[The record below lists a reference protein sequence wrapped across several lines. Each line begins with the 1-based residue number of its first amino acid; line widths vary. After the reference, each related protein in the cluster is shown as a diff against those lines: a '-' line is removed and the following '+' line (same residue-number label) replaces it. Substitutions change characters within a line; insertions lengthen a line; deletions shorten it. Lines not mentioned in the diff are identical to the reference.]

1 MSDAYQNLK
10 ERFQKIY
17 RLQHLGAIASWD
29 QSAMM
34 PKGGNQA
41 RGEAL
46 AELHSLLHTLLIDP
60 EVGDWIDQTQQN
72 TTDEQ
77 TIISL
82 REMTRQWLNASVI
95 PEELVKAKI
104 IAATQCEHAW
114 RTQRQNDDWQGFSK
128 NLKEVV
134 RLTCEEAQIR
144 AGQKNCSPYDA
155 LMELYEPDMNTSQ
168 IDQLFGDLTSWLPG
182 YIQQALDKQKSE
194 QILIPEGPFILESQ
208 KALGLEVMALLGFDF
223 DRGRVDISTH
233 PFCGG
238 VPEDIR
244 MTTRYRDDDFVEAL
258 MATIHET
265 GHARYSQS
273 LPLTTRGLPVGDYRS
288 MGIHESQSLFFEMQ
302 LSRSPEF
309 LSLLQPL
316 IIKHLCNG
324 KAEPYTNLA
333 NLEKIYTRVRSGF
346 IRVEADEIT
355 YPAHVILRYEIERDL
370 VNQNISV
377 DDIPELW
384 NQKMKDY
391 LNIDVDNQHGKGC
404 MQDIHWPM
412 GMFGY
417 FPSYTLG
424 ALYAAQLFAA
434 LKKEV
439 PAINEQIARGEL
451 TPVFNWL
458 NRNIWSQGSYYTTD
472 ELVTNATGESL
483 NTRYFKEHLE
493 QRYL

>member
-1 MSDAYQNLK
+1 MSDAYQSLK

-17 RLQHLGAIASWD
+17 RLQHLGAIATWD

-60 EVGDWIDQTQQN
+60 QVRDWIEQTRQN
-72 TTDEQ
+72 RDDEQ
-77 TIISL
+77 TAISL
-82 REMTRQWLNASVI
+82 REMKREWLNASVI
-95 PEELVKAKI
+95 PEKLVKAKT
-104 IAATQCEHAW
+104 IASNQCEHAW
-114 RTQRQNDDWQGFSK
+114 RSQRLEDDWQGFSK
-128 NLKEVV
+128 NLGEVV

-144 AGQKNCSPYDA
+144 AEQKNCSPYDA
-155 LMELYEPDMNTSQ
+155 LMELYEPDMDTSQ
-168 IDQLFGDLTSWLPG
+168 IDQLFGDLSSWLPG
-182 YIQQALDKQKSE
+182 YIQQALEKQQSA
-194 QILIPEGPFILESQ
+194 QPRIPEGPFSIESQ
-208 KALGLEVMALLGFDF
+208 KALGLEVMKLLGFDF

-244 MTTRYRDDDFVEAL
+244 MTTRYKECDFVEAL

-265 GHARYSQS
+265 GHARYNQN
-273 LPLTTRGLPVGDYRS
+273 LPLPTRGLPVGNYRS

-302 LSRSPEF
+302 LGRSQPF

-324 KAEPYTNLA
+324 KAETYTEMA
-333 NLEKIYTRVRSGF
+333 NLEKIYTRVRPGY

-370 VNQNISV
+370 VNQKISV

-391 LNIDVDNQHGKGC
+391 LNIEVGNQHGKGC

-412 GMFGY
+412 GAFGY

-424 ALYAAQLFAA
+424 ALYAAQFFAA
-434 LKKEV
+434 MKTEL
-439 PAINEQIARGEL
+439 PDINEQIVKGQL

-458 NRNIWSQGSYYTTD
+458 EQNIWTHGSHYTTD
-472 ELVTNATGESL
+472 ELVTKATGESL
-483 NTRYFKEHLE
+483 NTRYFKQHLE